1 MKIKPCKTPGCL
13 GKLVPIRVESPGLG
27 GAISINCL
35 CNGCKCKGVVFK
47 SGYPYNMAPRTNEIS
62 MSVQL
67 AFIIAGCTHATD
79 YKTLQ
84 HAIGIKA
91 VSSSAFIATIERA
104 HPIVT
109 SMVDEVC
116 EEAKKQMKAM
126 PDGELGS
133 WKRAVTCA
141 DGTWQTRG
149 WHSKNATF
157 SISNYFNGA
166 LLYYKHLCQ
175 KGTNK
180 IIEEEL
186 YPGTSKSAEGFS
198 ARITFKKA
206 KEEGMQIAIHWQD
219 ADSSSSDAVTEEFP
233 NAEIMICGGHAGRA
247 HKKVLQKRAK

>member
-1 MKIKPCKTPGCL
+1 
-13 GKLVPIRVESPGLG
+13 
-27 GAISINCL
+27 
-35 CNGCKCKGVVFK
+35 
-47 SGYPYNMAPRTNEIS
+47 
-62 MSVQL
+62 
-67 AFIIAGCTHATD
+67 
-79 YKTLQ
+79 
-84 HAIGIKA
+84 
-91 VSSSAFIATIERA
+91 
-104 HPIVT
+104 
-109 SMVDEVC
+109 MVDEVC

-141 DGTWQTRG
+141 DGTWQTRS

-157 SISNYFNGA
+157 SIRNYFNGA

-206 KEEGMQIAIHWQD
+206 REEGMQIAIHWQD
-219 ADSSSSDAVTEEFP
+219 ADSSSSNAVTEEFP
-233 NAEIMICGGHAGRA
+233 NAENHDLWGSCWTCPQKAIRKTCKR
-247 HKKVLQKRAK
+247 KKIQR